1 MTPTVPVRRR
11 ERPADPRRSSG
22 RPDWAPWPAYDAA
35 ATGLREYWYP
45 VAWSTQVGAQADGRR
60 GAARSIVLQRDERR
74 HGVRPARSLP
84 APRRAAVAGQA
95 GVPRH
100 DHLPVPRLDV
110 PAVRRRARAPS
121 SPTARTRRC
130 AARSAVATYPVDEAL
145 GLVWVY
151 IGDGE
156 PHPLTDAAPRG
167 ARRRPADG
175 ASAAGSRTAT
185 ATGGT
190 TPRTASTRATPST
203 STARRTG
210 ACSRR
215 CRRGTRC
222 TSSATGAGS
231 TASRTSATGT
241 PTFPGLGTLDQPAL
255 VEDASRRSRRA
266 SRSATRATAQEP
278 DPYIAAAGL
287 PGVRL
292 AGHAG
297 DAAHRLPALHPLRVL
312 RADRRRAH
320 EVRRRDGQV
329 RLGPRPGVVLR
340 PLPRR
345 DPLAV
350 PRQLLRPGPLDGRR
364 DRRPA
369 GAPLPARRVAAGV
382 APPGRGGP
390 PVAPAN
396 RTKGHRR

>member
-22 RPDWAPWPAYDAA
+22 RPDWAWWPTYDAA

-45 VAWSTQVGAQADGRR
+45 VAWSSQVGRKPMAVEVGDGADRA
-60 GAARSIVLQRDERR
+60 AARRRR
-74 HGVRPARSLP
+74 HGLRAARSLP
-84 APRRAAVAGQA
+84 APRRAPVAGPA

-110 PAVRRRARAPS
+110 PAVRRRARRHHHRRAGLADVRQGGRHDVSGRRGARAGLGVPRRRRAAP
-121 SPTARTRRC
+121 ADR
-130 AARSAVATYPVDEAL
+130 
-145 GLVWVY
+145 
-151 IGDGE
+151 
-156 PHPLTDAAPRG
+156 AAPRG
-167 ARRRPADG
+167 ARRRAADG
-175 ASAAGSRTAT
+175 RRRPDRG
-185 ATGGT
+185 
-190 TPRTASTRATPST
+190 PRRQLAVL
-203 STARRTG
+203 RRE
-210 ACSRR
+210 RL
-215 CRRGTRC
+215 RRGPRQVPPPHVVLADVQDDADVEQGAHRAPRALDLPHRGRAPLGSDVPGTRHVDQRQVVE
-222 TSSATGAGS
+222 AQAEDHAGQVARQHGRGAG
-231 TASRTSATGT
+231 AR
-241 PTFPGLGTLDQPAL
+241 PLH
-255 VEDASRRSRRA
+255 RR
-266 SRSATRATAQEP
+266 P
-278 DPYIAAAGL
+278 GL

-350 PRQLLRPGPLDGRR
+350 PRQLLRPGPLDGGR
-364 DRRPA
+364 DQRPA
-369 GAPLPARRVAAGV
+369 GAPLPPRRVAARV
-382 APPGRGGP
+382 APAGRGGP

-396 RTKGHRR
+396 RTKGIER